1 MILCPKRA
9 CLTLEE
15 SIKDCLDIKFEFI
28 IVVFFKVES
37 DVDGLPASVSI
48 DTMSSI
54 FKLGEGLVPLKN
66 RLSTVI

>member
-28 IVVFFKVES
+28 IVVFFKVAS
-37 DVDGLPASVSI
+37 DVDGLPARVSI

-54 FKLGEGLVPLKN
+54 FKSGEGLVPLKN